1 MGASVHAARF
11 APGVIGLI
19 MDGERPARVPN
30 NVIDELK
37 GREHNGIIALPKKP
51 QLDPRA
57 GFQINDRCQV
67 EERSAAALWGT
78 SAERKAVEMAPS
90 AAASSRAVGDTVPQ
104 DQENIA
110 VVRPSLGR
118 ELIRPDAAV
127 QYGRGWPRRRSNAL
141 PIRCAAA

>member
-1 MGASVHAARF
+1 MGAPVHTARF

-57 GFQINDRCQV
+57 GFRWML
-67 EERSAAALWGT
+67 EEHR
-78 SAERKAVEMAPS
+78 RRDK
-90 AAASSRAVGDTVPQ
+90 
-104 DQENIA
+104 I
-110 VVRPSLGR
+110 SLGNPAEFGANR
-118 ELIRPDAAV
+118 WV
-127 QYGRGWPRRRSNAL
+127 RGNVF
-141 PIRCAAA
+141 